1 MPCACGL
8 SPQLKGGQPGRQG
21 DGRGGLREQGS
32 RPAQACQ
39 ARAMMEQV
47 LELCWGEGHFMVF
60 QGVDVLKQALM
71 GHDEV
76 FMGLEM
82 GVQTDAAD
90 L

>member
-1 MPCACGL
+1 
-8 SPQLKGGQPGRQG
+8 
-21 DGRGGLREQGS
+21 
-32 RPAQACQ
+32 
-39 ARAMMEQV
+39 MMEQV